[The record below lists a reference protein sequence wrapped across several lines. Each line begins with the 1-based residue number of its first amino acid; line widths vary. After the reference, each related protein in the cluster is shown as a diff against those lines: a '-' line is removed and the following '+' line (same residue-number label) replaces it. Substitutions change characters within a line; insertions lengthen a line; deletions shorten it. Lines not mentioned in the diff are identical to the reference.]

1 MTKKAK
7 KSAPVR
13 KAAAKS
19 TPKAKVAKKAAPKAS
34 APGKIVPPKAATK
47 ALLAKGRQYYTLAY
61 KPREAIMERGKG
73 ALVWDKDG
81 NEYVDFGA
89 GIAVTGL
96 GHHNNDLLKALTDQA
111 KKIWHTSNIFFTE
124 PPVLLAEELV
134 KSSKFAKRVFLT
146 NSGAEANEAAIKLA
160 RKYAA
165 DKGRPPEKRNIIT
178 FYGSFHGRTLAT
190 VTATAQPKY
199 QQGFEPLPGG
209 FKYCAFNDFDAIAK
223 MVDDSTCA
231 VMLEVVQG
239 EGGITPV
246 KPGFLKHVQ
255 DLCHKHDALLI
266 LDQVQCGM
274 GRTGKLFSHFAEPGV
289 KPDVVTLAKALGG
302 GMPIGA
308 MLIGERAEN
317 TFQFGSHG
325 STFGGNPLACA
336 VARVVLKKLQS
347 AELQKNVQAR
357 SKQLLA
363 GLAALN
369 KKYDMFA
376 EVRGRG
382 LMIGAELKQPWHGK
396 AGDISEMARQY
407 GLLVLQAGPNVMRFL
422 PPLVVTEKEMA
433 KGLKRLDVALAAFLA
448 V

>member
-1 MTKKAK
+1 MPKKVKKA
-7 KSAPVR
+7 
-13 KAAAKS
+13 
-19 TPKAKVAKKAAPKAS
+19 AKKAVAAKKTAPKAS
-34 APGKIVPPKAATK
+34 KAYVIKPPKAATK
-47 ALLAKGRQYYTLAY
+47 AMVAKGRQYYTLAY
-61 KPREAIMERGKG
+61 KPRDTILERGKG

-96 GHHNNDLLKALTDQA
+96 GHHNKDLLKALTEQA
-111 KKIWHTSNIFFTE
+111 KKLWHTSNIFFTE

-134 KSSKFAKRVFLT
+134 KASKFAKRVFIT

-165 DKGRPPEKRNIIT
+165 DKGKPPEARNIIT
-178 FYGSFHGRTLAT
+178 FTGSFHGRTLAT

-199 QQGFEPLPGG
+199 HAGFEPLPGG
-209 FKYCAFNDFDAIAK
+209 FKYCPFNDFDAIAK
-223 MVDDSTCA
+223 MVDENTCA

-246 KPGFLKHVQ
+246 KPGFLKHIQ
-255 DLCHKHDALLI
+255 DLCHKHDALLM

-289 KPDVVTLAKALGG
+289 VPDVVTMAKALGG

-308 MLIGERAEN
+308 MLVGPKAEL

-347 AELQKNVQAR
+347 SELQKNVKAR
-357 SKQLLA
+357 SKQMFAELKA
-363 GLAALN
+363 MG
-369 KKYDMFA
+369 KKYDNLFA

-382 LMIGAELKQPWHGK
+382 LMIGAELRPEFAGK
-396 AGDISEMARQY
+396 AGDISEMARQH
-407 GLLVLQAGPNVMRFL
+407 GLLVLQAGPNVLRFL
-422 PPLVVTEKEMA
+422 PPLVVTEQEMK
-433 KGLKRLDVALAAFLA
+433 KGLKRLDAALAAFLA
-448 V
+448 AA

>member
-1 MTKKAK
+1 MAKSSKKVTKSSK
-7 KSAPVR
+7 KTV
-13 KAAAKS
+13 KAASKPAKS
-19 TPKAKVAKKAAPKAS
+19 DTIAS
-34 APGKIVPPKAATK
+34 PKAATK
-47 ALLAKGRQYYTLAY
+47 ALLAKGRQYYTHAY
-61 KPREAIMERGKG
+61 KPRETIMERGKG

-134 KSSKFAKRVFLT
+134 KASKFAKRVFLT
-146 NSGAEANEAAIKLA
+146 NSGGEANEAAIKLA

-165 DKGRPPEKRNIIT
+165 DKGRPPEARNIIT
-178 FYGSFHGRTLAT
+178 FTGSFHGRTLAT

-199 QQGFEPLPGG
+199 QAGFEPLPGG
-209 FKYCAFNDFDAIAK
+209 FLYCPFNDFDAISK
-223 MVDDSTCA
+223 MVNDKTCA

-246 KPGFLKHVQ
+246 KSGFLKHVQ

-274 GRTGKLFSHFAEPGV
+274 MRTGKLFSHFAEDGV
-289 KPDVVTLAKALGG
+289 VPDVVTLAKALGG

-308 MLIGERAEN
+308 MLVGPKAEN

-347 AELQKNVQAR
+347 SELKKNVTAR
-357 SKQLLA
+357 GKQLVS
-363 GLAALN
+363 ALNGFN
-369 KKYDMFA
+369 KKYGIFA

-382 LMIGAELKQPWHGK
+382 LMIGAELKPQWHGK
-396 AGDISEMARQY
+396 AGDIAEMARQY
-407 GLLVLQAGPNVMRFL
+407 GLLVLQAGPNVLRFL
-422 PPLVVTEKEMA
+422 PALVITEKEMD
-433 KGLKRLDVALAAFLA
+433 KGLKRLDKALAAFLA
-448 V
+448 SA

>member
-1 MTKKAK
+1 MPAK
-7 KSAPVR
+7 KP
-13 KAAAKS
+13 
-19 TPKAKVAKKAAPKAS
+19 T
-34 APGKIVPPKAATK
+34 KIGHNRPQKPATK
-47 ALLAKGRQYYTLAY
+47 TLIAKGKQYYTLAY
-61 KPREAIMERGKG
+61 KPREMIIDRGQG
-73 ALVWDKDG
+73 AMVWDLDG

-96 GHHNNDLLKALTDQA
+96 GHHNKDLVKALTTQA
-111 KKIWHTSNIFFTE
+111 EKMWHTSNVYYTE
-124 PPVLLAEELV
+124 PPILLAEELV
-134 KSSKFAKRVFLT
+134 KASKFAKRVFIT

-165 DKGRPPEKRNIIT
+165 DKGRTPEQRDIIT
-178 FYGSFHGRTLAT
+178 FTGSFHGRTLAT

-199 QQGFEPLPGG
+199 HAGFEPLPGG
-209 FKYCAFNDFDAIAK
+209 FKYCQFNDFDAIEK
-223 MVDDSTCA
+223 MVDENTCA

-255 DLCHKHDALLI
+255 ALCHKFDALLI

-274 GRTGKLFSHFAEPGV
+274 GRTGKLFSHFAEAGV

-308 MLIGERAEN
+308 CLIGARAEN

-336 VARVVLKKLQS
+336 VARVVLKKLQTP
-347 AELQKNVQAR
+347 ALMKNVQDR
-357 SKQLLA
+357 GKQLT
-363 GLAALN
+363 AALKTIH
-369 KKYDMFA
+369 KKHNIFT

-382 LMIGAELKQPWHGK
+382 LMIGAELTPQFHGK
-396 AGDISEMARQY
+396 AGEITDVARKN
-407 GLLVLQAGPNVMRFL
+407 GLLLLQAGPNVLRFL
-422 PPLVVTEKEMA
+422 PPLVITEKEMNE
-433 KGLKRLDVALAAFLA
+433 GIKRLEKSIGLYLTH
-448 V
+448 